1 MVVYRMRGNRSSR
14 KLGEIEQMR
23 VVTKTNGISLVIIC
37 LHLRN
42 KIFVWPNLKKW
53 YKWYD
58 VTSKFKF
65 LRNLDGI
72 RLSAIFPH
80 LDNQNFRLFTLLNGV
95 VIFFKFLFGDNFFW
109 RVDTHTPLI
118 INEKVHGTL
127 ITIFFKFGD
136 DIFLKGGQMNIFVSF
151 G

>member
-1 MVVYRMRGNRSSR
+1 MRGNRSSR

-23 VVTKTNGISLVIIC
+23 VVTKTNGISSVIIFS
-37 LHLRN
+37 HLPN
-42 KIFVWPNLKKW
+42 KIFVWPNLKKL

-65 LRNLDGI
+65 LRNLDVI
-72 RLSAIFPH
+72 RLSAICPH
-80 LDNQNFRLFTLLNGV
+80 LGNQNFHLSNLLNRV
-95 VIFFKFLFGDNFFW
+95 VIFFKFLFDDNFFW

-118 INEKVHGTL
+118 INEKIHGSL
-127 ITIFFKFGD
+127 ITIFLKLPFGD

-151 G
+151 GQT